1 MPNHG
6 FLFQDGGLATIDVIG
21 LHKKVEFDKRSD
33 LTFVM
38 GEGRDHN
45 LPPGL
50 ETALEKMKRNER
62 AHITLSPKYTFGK
75 EGCPQLGIGPN
86 EQSHLTYE
94 ASSFYSPCNF
104 SLKLSTLGI
113 HGGIVVK
120 ICITYTIY
128 VRPVSHDE

>member
-1 MPNHG
+1 MSLNKHDFILEIRLQASEIKPIFSTQMPNHG
-6 FLFQDGGLATIDVIG
+6 ILFQDGGLATIDVIG

-75 EGCPQLGIGPN
+75 EGCPQLGVGPN
-86 EQSHLTYE
+86 EPSHLTYE
-94 ASSFYSPCNF
+94 ARSFF
-104 SLKLSTLGI
+104 
-113 HGGIVVK
+113 
-120 ICITYTIY
+120 
-128 VRPVSHDE
+128 